1 MALLPQCLIPVDV
14 EHDCSGMILV
24 EVALHP
30 LREVPCSTG
39 AEALHFLFS
48 SCEGPVGDAR
58 TDIRIFRG
66 ALRQMDS
73 EALHHRPYIDTPP
86 VDLAVL
92 RVTDH
97 STVELLPLPGIFHNE
112 L

>member
-48 SCEGPVGDAR
+48 SCEGPVGNAR

-66 ALRQMDS
+66 ALRQVNG
-73 EALHHRPYIDTPP
+73 EALHDWPDVDPPP
-86 VDLAVL
+86 VDLALL

-97 STVELLPLPGIFHNE
+97 PALELLPLA
-112 L
+112 